1 MVMMQ
6 MYGENQIKKQTKTKI
21 FYCNL
26 ESKTL
31 FSHLPHHCKNSHQI
45 ISEHDKTYIYFF
57 RFFKKSER
65 HARGAVPIA
74 AFDSYLPTGNLCYRK
89 LPITSKKRCQKIIY
103 FGFCPIFI
111 SHYYIISQI
120 SQNILFWEVFP
131 KLLNAKSLNL
141 SSSLDQSI

>member
-26 ESKTL
+26 EVKLSL
-31 FSHLPHHCKNSHQI
+31 VICLI
-45 ISEHDKTYIYFF
+45 IARTHTKSLVSMIKTYRYFF

-89 LPITSKKRCQKIIY
+89 LPITSKKRCKKIIY

-131 KLLNAKSLNL
+131 KLV
-141 SSSLDQSI
+141 DH